1 MMYIELSVENSDE
14 ESIMGFLDFLAV
26 IAGIL
31 GISFALVATV
41 TYLMMRLE
49 QTRTAAL
56 MSLAFTAI
64 AILCVLA

>member
-1 MMYIELSVENSDE
+1 
-14 ESIMGFLDFLAV
+14 MGFLDFLAV